1 MSIISE
7 SVKKT
12 ITYDF
17 RVDSIIAIDAE
28 VGTDPDDLRQQV
40 LEKLADKA
48 RSGDI
53 EVTFENTFDEETGE
67 YVLYAE

>member
-40 LEKLADKA
+40 LDKLADKA

-67 YVLYAE
+67 YDYAE

>member
-1 MSIISE
+1 MSVISE

-40 LEKLADKA
+40 LEKLAHKA
-48 RSGDI
+48 RVDDI
-53 EVTFENTFDEETGE
+53 EVTFENTYDEETGE
-67 YVLYAE
+67 YDYAE

>member
-1 MSIISE
+1 MSVISE

-40 LEKLADKA
+40 LEKLAHKA
-48 RSGDI
+48 RVDDI

-67 YVLYAE
+67 YDYAE

>member
-40 LEKLADKA
+40 LEKLAHKA
-48 RSGDI
+48 RVDDI

-67 YVLYAE
+67 YDYAE

>member
-1 MSIISE
+1 MSVISE

-40 LEKLADKA
+40 LDKLAHKA
-48 RSGDI
+48 RVDDI

-67 YVLYAE
+67 YDYAE

>member
-1 MSIISE
+1 MSVISE
-7 SVKKT
+7 SAKKT

-40 LEKLADKA
+40 LEKLAHKA
-48 RSGDI
+48 RVDDI

-67 YVLYAE
+67 YDYAE

>member
-1 MSIISE
+1 MSVISE
-7 SVKKT
+7 SVKKI

-17 RVDSIIAIDAE
+17 RVDSVIAIDAE

-40 LEKLADKA
+40 LEKLAHKA
-48 RSGDI
+48 RVDDI

-67 YVLYAE
+67 YDYAE